1 MEKRENLRYNSKSY
15 IAVLDRNTNKP
26 IGHLVNLSKQ
36 GAMLL
41 TADSVKI
48 KSKFSCKIEL
58 DKPIMDCDE
67 IWFEATCCW
76 CRKNIKSD
84 LWESGY
90 KLKTSGK
97 DLELISYLS
106 LSFVLDHLESP
117 GIKEPKIV
125 QLENRRYNTRYEPK
139 NFFPVLAQQNS
150 VQIGE
155 IVDISQGGIM
165 MITESPHEK
174 GSIVEYRAKL
184 PKRIF
189 QRDYLFFKAEC
200 RWVSKDEHTGKYKI
214 GLKFISLS
222 QQDSVIILH
231 LIIHHL
237 NECSSTN
244 RVKVI

>member
-1 MEKRENLRYNSKSY
+1 M
-15 IAVLDRNTNKP
+15 
-26 IGHLVNLSKQ
+26 
-36 GAMLL
+36 
-41 TADSVKI
+41 
-48 KSKFSCKIEL
+48 
-58 DKPIMDCDE
+58 
-67 IWFEATCCW
+67 
-76 CRKNIKSD
+76 
-84 LWESGY
+84 
-90 KLKTSGK
+90 
-97 DLELISYLS
+97 S

-155 IVDISQGGIM
+155 IVDISQGGI
-165 MITESPHEK
+165 
-174 GSIVEYRAKL
+174 IVEYRAKL